1 MEIFMHLKLN
11 RCRGIISVNSV
22 NTKVSH
28 VYYIVFFYHFYP
40 RDAMLARVLAV
51 VVSVSVCLSVW
62 HAGIVSKWLNI
73 GWHKQRQVIAQGLLL
88 QD

>member
-1 MEIFMHLKLN
+1 MHLKLN

-51 VVSVSVCLSVW
+51 VVSVSVCLSV
-62 HAGIVSKWLNI
+62 
-73 GWHKQRQVIAQGLLL
+73 
-88 QD
+88 